1 MKKRRNL
8 DYSLDV
14 CFKKKVQRRR
24 RKAQQ
29 RIAGREIRKKN
40 LFLSKGNRIESGQGT
55 SIPRTRSSVYDGRS
69 GRKKKSKSIDLIFHG
84 DWVYARDSAA
94 HDENGTADGLP
105 GK

>member
-1 MKKRRNL
+1 MYVSKKRCKEEEEKHNNAL
-8 DYSLDV
+8 QEGK
-14 CFKKKVQRRR
+14 F
-24 RKAQQ
+24 
-29 RIAGREIRKKN
+29 EKKN